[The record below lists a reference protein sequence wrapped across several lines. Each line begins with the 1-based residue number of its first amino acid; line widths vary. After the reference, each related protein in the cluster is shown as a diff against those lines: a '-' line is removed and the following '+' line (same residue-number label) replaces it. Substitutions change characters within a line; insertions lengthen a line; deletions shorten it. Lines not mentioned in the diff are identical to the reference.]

1 MGRINRGIIGAVSG
15 KVGTVVGSTWRGHD
29 IIKSCPLNV
38 AHPVT
43 ALRTA
48 ESSRMKNMQAL
59 YNVIKHQLPASF
71 GDFAVKKMSGYN
83 MFVKN
88 NKSLF
93 NQAIPLPYTDFIM
106 TRGLI
111 TPTPVTSVIA
121 VYGDS
126 SITVNWNSALLDS
139 TQASTDR
146 VYILVCNLF
155 TLEFIFSDIYG
166 VVQRSVNHTTLA
178 TGTWLNDFTELYVY
192 LCFKRTDELA
202 LSDTTIYKKVPT
214 FP

>member
-93 NQAIPLPYTDFIM
+93 NQAIPLPYTDFVM

-121 VYGDS
+121 VYDDP
-126 SITVNWNSALLDS
+126 SITVNWNNALLDS
-139 TQASTDR
+139 TQAATDK

-155 TLEFIFSDIYG
+155 TLEFIFSDIYA
-166 VVQRSVNHTTLA
+166 VVQRSVNHKTLA
-178 TGTWLNDFTELYVY
+178 TGTWLNDVTELYVY
-192 LCFKRTDELA
+192 LCFKRADELA
-202 LSDTTIYKKVPT
+202 LSDTTIYKKDPT